1 MKEKFEEFIFNRIR
15 KPNAAEVEDIL
26 SFFRESTFDKGDRFK
41 DGDTRIDKLGFL
53 VNGSARSYFINE
65 KGNEITDQIL
75 QKNNFLSDIISVRT
89 GEPSPIIVEILEK
102 SAVLTAHMDDVWNLL
117 NRNLTFNILIREYI
131 GDRSMELV
139 KRNLLFLN
147 GTAKERYEYLLST
160 NPSLLNK
167 YPLKFIAT
175 MIGVTQTQLS
185 RIRKE

>member
-1 MKEKFEEFIFNRIR
+1 
-15 KPNAAEVEDIL
+15 
-26 SFFRESTFDKGDRFK
+26 
-41 DGDTRIDKLGFL
+41 
-53 VNGSARSYFINE
+53 
-65 KGNEITDQIL
+65 
-75 QKNNFLSDIISVRT
+75 
-89 GEPSPIIVEILEK
+89 
-102 SAVLTAHMDDVWNLL
+102 MDDVWNLI

-160 NPSLLNK
+160 NPSLLKK
-167 YPLKFIAT
+167 YPLKFIAS